1 VYVLIE
7 VPAWTI
13 YLKRHPHQG
22 TMRQLYN
29 PVYIKGSKGL

>member
-1 VYVLIE
+1 LIE

-13 YLKRHPHQG
+13 YLKRHPYQG